1 MPLGKFGVE
10 RRVQE
15 TNKESMSKNAEET
28 NNMLDRWAKVFDK
41 SLAKPVPKT
50 LTLKRSS
57 TLELEDVQE
66 DVIEDIDIDA
76 GHVLAPPIH
85 QESRSTLH
93 VCSRHGRE
101 RTKILEQKPVKPSR
115 SIQPKPVKPVR
126 QTSFHAPT
134 PKETSAVKSGNRAE
148 TSVQP
153 APKPEKYPQHEVKQE
168 LVKELSSDIG
178 PLLPPSRPKRQNSS
192 SQRKPL
198 ERERATESVKP
209 AVPGGDPITLE
220 VAKALRVLLFGT
232 PYTSFN
238 SDWRRQHINFFSH
251 KSYALSFYKLGPDGI
266 MACLQGFLLRFLL
279 YDQPSIEHVKS
290 MLRPMSSDRQKA
302 LITAMTKILWQ
313 AGGQQRATVVL
324 PYGECNWATMDDYR
338 EDQLTEKLHQFR
350 FTEFSHLERFTKKH
364 LSFFES
370 TNGNGC
376 ILFLYSV
383 ILSRSIERVT
393 EDLGDPNST
402 LMGLHDSCSQ
412 AMINLMLTGRAA
424 ANVFNG
430 DIEFNKR
437 GRKLPHPLN
446 GIKGRSEIGFL
457 SLEEHFDPKSFQV
470 GSMLKTPKFP
480 VWVVKTGERYGV
492 LFSLNK
498 ELVNDWKL
506 ERRFELL
513 YCTGSAKRNNG
524 ADESV
529 FIIDTR
535 DIFSSDDEFGEEPSE
550 VEHCLR
556 TKWPGALIEVKDERS

>member
-1 MPLGKFGVE
+1 
-10 RRVQE
+10 
-15 TNKESMSKNAEET
+15 
-28 NNMLDRWAKVFDK
+28 MLT
-41 SLAKPVPKT
+41 PPIP
-50 LTLKRSS
+50 
-57 TLELEDVQE
+57 QE
-66 DVIEDIDIDA
+66 DKGTSHRCA
-76 GHVLAPPIH
+76 
-85 QESRSTLH
+85 
-93 VCSRHGRE
+93 RHGRE
-101 RTKILEQKPVKPSR
+101 RSKILDQKSVKPAR
-115 SIQPKPVKPVR
+115 SIQPTPVKPVR
-126 QTSFHAPT
+126 QASFHAPT
-134 PKETSAVKSGNRAE
+134 PKETSVKSRNRVE
-148 TSVQP
+148 TLEHP
-153 APKPEKYPQHEVKQE
+153 ALKGEKCPQLEVKQE
-168 LVKELSSDIG
+168 LVKEQSSEIG
-178 PLLPPSRPKRQNSS
+178 PLLPPSFPKRQSSS
-192 SQRKPL
+192 SQRKSSQS
-198 ERERATESVKP
+198 ERATESVKP
-209 AVPGGDPITLE
+209 VVPGGEPITLE
-220 VAKALRVLLFGT
+220 VAKALRVLLFGR

-238 SDWRRQHINFFSH
+238 LDWRRQHINFFSQ
-251 KSYALSFYKLGPDGI
+251 KSYALSFHKLGPDGI

-290 MLRPMSSDRQKA
+290 MLRPMSSERQNA

-324 PYGECNWATMDDYR
+324 PCGECTWATMDDYR

-350 FTEFSHLERFTKKH
+350 FTEFSHLERFIKKH

-393 EDLGDPNST
+393 EDLGDPHFT
-402 LMGLHDSCSQ
+402 LMGLHDSCTQ
-412 AMINLMLTGRAA
+412 AMVNLMLTGRAA

-437 GRKLPHPLN
+437 GRKLSYPLN

-457 SLEEHFDPKSFQV
+457 SMKEHLDPKSFQV

-480 VWVVKTGERYGV
+480 VWVAKTGERYGV

-535 DIFSSDDEFGEEPSE
+535 DVFSPDDEFGEEPSE
-550 VEHCLR
+550 VEHCIR
-556 TKWPGALIEVKDERS
+556 TKWPGALIEVKD

>member
-1 MPLGKFGVE
+1 
-10 RRVQE
+10 
-15 TNKESMSKNAEET
+15 MSRNAEET

-101 RTKILEQKPVKPSR
+101 RTKILEQKPVKPSK

-153 APKPEKYPQHEVKQE
+153 APKPEKCPQHEVKQE
-168 LVKELSSDIG
+168 LVKELSLDIG
-178 PLLPPSRPKRQNSS
+178 PLLSSSRPKRQNSS

-220 VAKALRVLLFGT
+220 VAK
-232 PYTSFN
+232 
-238 SDWRRQHINFFSH
+238 
-251 KSYALSFYKLGPDGI
+251 LGPDGI

-290 MLRPMSSDRQKA
+290 MLRPMSPDRQKA

-324 PYGECNWATMDDYR
+324 PCGECNWATMDDYR

-350 FTEFSHLERFTKKH
+350 FTEFSQLERFTKKH

-412 AMINLMLTGRAA
+412 AMISLMLTGRAA

-457 SLEEHFDPKSFQV
+457 SLEEHLDPKSFQV

-556 TKWPGALIEVKDERS
+556 TK